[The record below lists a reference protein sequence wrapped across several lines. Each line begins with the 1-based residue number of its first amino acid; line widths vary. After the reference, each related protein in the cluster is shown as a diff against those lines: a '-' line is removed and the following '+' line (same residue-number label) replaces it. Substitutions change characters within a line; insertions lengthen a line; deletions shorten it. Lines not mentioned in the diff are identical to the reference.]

1 MGVTGKA
8 PIFTITNENLTLNF
22 YTSFAMKNTQNKALF
37 DKAIKIAQKGEDL
50 TDAIPVLMQLREAS
64 KEANDPLVTKVLRL
78 ASQHIE
84 NNGSFD
90 LAQYFEEEPLPDD
103 MSNLEYFLQLV
114 ADSDNKFNREELAQ
128 FRDILTQLAQ

>member
-1 MGVTGKA
+1 
-8 PIFTITNENLTLNF
+8 
-22 YTSFAMKNTQNKALF
+22 MKNTQNKALF
-37 DKAIKIAQKGEDL
+37 DKAIKIAKDGKDI

-84 NNGSFD
+84 NNSSFD
-90 LAQYFEEEPLPDD
+90 VADHFEEEPLPDD

>member
-1 MGVTGKA
+1 
-8 PIFTITNENLTLNF
+8 
-22 YTSFAMKNTQNKALF
+22 MKNPQNKALF
-37 DKAIKIAQKGEDL
+37 DKAIKIAKDGKDL

-90 LAQYFEEEPLPDD
+90 VAEHFEEEPLPDD

>member
-1 MGVTGKA
+1 
-8 PIFTITNENLTLNF
+8 
-22 YTSFAMKNTQNKALF
+22 MKNPKNKELF
-37 DKAIKIAQKGEDL
+37 EKAIKIAQEGKDVTE
-50 TDAIPVLMQLREAS
+50 AIPVLMQLREAS
-64 KEANDPLVTKVLRL
+64 KDANDPLVTKVLRL

-114 ADSDNKFNREELAQ
+114 ADSENKFNREELAQ
-128 FRDILTQLAQ
+128 FRDIFNQLAQ

>member
-1 MGVTGKA
+1 
-8 PIFTITNENLTLNF
+8 
-22 YTSFAMKNTQNKALF
+22 MKNPKNKELF
-37 DKAIKIAQKGEDL
+37 DKAIKIAQDGKDVTE
-50 TDAIPVLMQLREAS
+50 AIPVLMQLREAS

-114 ADSDNKFNREELAQ
+114 ADSENKFNREELAQ
-128 FRDILTQLAQ
+128 FRDIFNQLAQ

>member
-1 MGVTGKA
+1 
-8 PIFTITNENLTLNF
+8 
-22 YTSFAMKNTQNKALF
+22 MKNSQNKALF
-37 DKAIKIAQKGEDL
+37 EKAIKIAQSGNDL

-84 NNGSFD
+84 NTGTFD
-90 LAQYFEEEPLPDD
+90 VAEHFEEEPLPDD

-114 ADSDNKFNREELAQ
+114 ADSENKFNREELAQ
-128 FRDILTQLAQ
+128 FRDILNQLAQ

>member
-1 MGVTGKA
+1 
-8 PIFTITNENLTLNF
+8 
-22 YTSFAMKNTQNKALF
+22 MKNPKNKELF
-37 DKAIKIAQKGEDL
+37 DKAIKIAQDGKDV

-114 ADSDNKFNREELAQ
+114 ADSENKFNREELAQ
-128 FRDILTQLAQ
+128 FRDIFNQLAQ